1 MADLREFKVVYTWEG
16 EIEVE
21 ATDEDEAMQ
30 EVYRLLDGCVDGDPR
45 QLFSGSDD
53 FKVRE
58 TR

>member
-1 MADLREFKVVYTWEG
+1 MADLREFKVVYSWEG
-16 EIEVE
+16 EVEVE
-21 ATDEDEAMQ
+21 ARDEEEAM
-30 EVYRLLDGCVDGDPR
+30 EETYRLLDGCGGDPR

>member
-1 MADLREFKVVYTWEG
+1 MAAPREFKVVYTWEG

-21 ATDEDEAMQ
+21 ARDKEEAME
-30 EVYRLLDGCVDGDPR
+30 EVYRLLDGCGGDPR
-45 QLFSGSDD
+45 RLFSGSDD

>member
-1 MADLREFKVVYTWEG
+1 MTDPREFKVIYTWEG

-21 ATDEDEAMQ
+21 VKSEDHAM
-30 EVYRLLDGCVDGDPR
+30 EEMYKMLDGCGGDPR

-53 FKVRE
+53 FEVRE

>member
-16 EIEVE
+16 EVEVE
-21 ATDEDEAMQ
+21 ARDEEEAM
-30 EVYRLLDGCVDGDPR
+30 EETYRLLDGCGGDPR